1 MVSAGP
7 SPRAR
12 RAARRPRHRGAGPA
26 TILAG
31 RKEQRQSVSSD
42 RALSEPSPQ
51 ARGAGPGPGRLD
63 HLAET
68 IPAGA
73 GSSGPRCRWRCP
85 SWDHPRGR
93 EEQTGRRSAGP
104 WRRDHPCQCEE
115 QNMDRRA
122 MKASRGHPRQRE
134 ESRVGTAGRRDLRNH
149 SCTCRKQLEHPVVL
163 HRIVGVLS
171 AGTGNSQTA
180 RATTGGPCRGPS
192 PRARGAGED
201 QAPSRVVLGTITAGA
216 GSRPGDCRRW
226 RGGWDHHHHR
236 GRGERDGQIVV
247 PDLSLGPSPRAR
259 GAEGHR
265 GYDPD
270 HDGTILAGAGSA
282 LGDLLTR
289 LNPGEVALS
298 WKAAFRTGVEPSDCE
313 LSQHVAVVTVLPG
326 HYIGFG

>member
-122 MKASRGHPRQRE
+122 MKASRGPSPPARGEQSRNRWTPRPPQPLLHVQE
-134 ESRVGTAGRRDLRNH
+134 ATGTSSGTSPNRRGPLRGHGEQPDGEGYDGRAVPG
-149 SCTCRKQLEHPVVL
+149 TIP
-163 HRIVGVLS
+163 
-171 AGTGNSQTA
+171 AGTGS
-180 RATTGGPCRGPS
+180 RGGSGPV
-192 PRARGAGED
+192 
-201 QAPSRVVLGTITAGA
+201 PSRT
-216 GSRPGDCRRW
+216 
-226 RGGWDHHHHR
+226 WDHHR
-236 GRGERDGQIVV
+236 GRGEQ
-247 PDLSLGPSPRAR
+247 
-259 GAEGHR
+259 
-265 GYDPD
+265 
-270 HDGTILAGAGSA
+270 AG
-282 LGDLLTR
+282 
-289 LNPGEVALS
+289 
-298 WKAAFRTGVEPSDCE
+298 
-313 LSQHVAVVTVLPG
+313 
-326 HYIGFG
+326 